1 MLKQVLFH
9 RLSKKNANSGGA
21 GFTLVELL
29 VVIFIMGL
37 LGSMVLANFRQGER
51 IYSLSGATRKLV
63 SDLRRI
69 QNLSMS
75 GVKSETE
82 DIVYGYGIYLKKD
95 GSTYTIFMDKNNNKT
110 FQPSD
115 DLSKETVVLPRGIK
129 ISTITPVSSG
139 LDIFFLP
146 PAPATYL
153 NGSAN
158 PGQSA
163 TVTLEVEGTSLK
175 EMVTVTSAGLIQ

>member
-1 MLKQVLFH
+1 
-9 RLSKKNANSGGA
+9 
-21 GFTLVELL
+21 
-29 VVIFIMGL
+29 
-37 LGSMVLANFRQGER
+37 
-51 IYSLSGATRKLV
+51 
-63 SDLRRI
+63 
-69 QNLSMS
+69 
-75 GVKSETE
+75 
-82 DIVYGYGIYLKKD
+82 
-95 GSTYTIFMDKNNNKT
+95 
-110 FQPSD
+110 
-115 DLSKETVVLPRGIK
+115 
-129 ISTITPVSSG
+129 